1 MKIGIKLTVGVLFL
15 FFQFILVAFFSAY
28 FIYNISEQVK
38 AIMKNNNLSIMYAE
52 IMLQQVDHIQT
63 IETSVIFNP
72 DYISNENEMIA
83 SLNKF
88 DENLKMQESNTTEI
102 GEKELTY
109 SLRND
114 FDKYRALTGLPAQNR
129 IKNNTSFYFSNL
141 IPQYQRIKTVIYAI
155 SDMNM
160 QAIERKTDNTGN
172 TASNSY
178 IFISLVTTV
187 FFIVSFT
194 FLFNFPGSIANP
206 VKELSEGIRQLAGN
220 NYNVRLVIDSRDE
233 FGDISRAFNTL
244 AADLESR
251 ETGKSGG
258 EKRKLIPE
266 SRIPQNRRPP
276 ELSALLQRHLGLIKS
291 NLDLLSKLNIDMLFA
306 EQTEIVKNLKEELE
320 RYIEAQRT
328 EG

>member
-1 MKIGIKLTVGVLFL
+1 MRIGTKMIIGVLFL
-15 FFQFILVAFFSAY
+15 FFQFVLVAFFSAY

-38 AIMKNNNLSIMYAE
+38 AILKNNNLSIKYAE
-52 IMLQQVDHIQT
+52 IMLQQVDQIQT

-72 DYISNENEMIA
+72 DYIPNENELTV

-88 DENLKMQESNTTEI
+88 EGNLKMQEKNTTEI
-102 GEKELTY
+102 GETELTS
-109 SLRND
+109 SLREV
-114 FDKYRALTGLPAQNR
+114 FDKYRALTGLTLNNR

-141 IPQYQRIKTVIYAI
+141 APQYYKIKTAIYAI
-155 SDMNM
+155 SEVNL
-160 QAIERKTDNTGN
+160 QAIERKTDNTGI

-187 FFIVSFT
+187 FFIVSFI

-206 VKELSEGIRQLAGN
+206 VKELSEGIRQLAGS
-220 NYNVRLVIDSRDE
+220 NYKARLNIDSKDE

-244 AADLESR
+244 AAEMESR
-251 ETGKSGG
+251 ETGKSDG
-258 EKRKLIPE
+258 EKKKSTRENL
-266 SRIPQNRRPP
+266 IPQNPRPQ
-276 ELSALLQRHLGLIKS
+276 ELSVLLQRHLGLIKS
-291 NLDLLSKLNIDMLFA
+291 NLDLLSKLNIDLLFA
-306 EQTEIVKNLKEELE
+306 EQSEIVKNLKEELE